1 VHPSSCVRR
10 WDRKGLYMRRHGE
23 DKGGIYH
30 MTA

>member
-1 VHPSSCVRR
+1 VRR
-10 WDRKGLYMRRHGE
+10 WDRKDLYMGRHGE